1 MRPALASKTLL
12 YTPPFSAAHR
22 AGFFVY
28 AVELYQE
35 EPLPAGQELGS
46 IGIYLRGV
54 NRLEQFFAG
63 MFSPEWLA
71 ALSGILLLDLLLSGD
86 NAILIALACKNL
98 PHEMR
103 RKAIIVGGLG
113 AVFVRIVCTLFA
125 TGLLASPYIEFIG
138 GAALVFI
145 AIKLVTDH
153 SDGRVD
159 DSGNHPT
166 TFGQAVR
173 TILIAD
179 FIMSI
184 DNILSLAGVANTVP
198 EGKWSLIICGL
209 MISIP
214 IVLFGAQIFLMI
226 MLKVPALIYLGA
238 GILGM
243 TAAELMT
250 EDKALGI
257 YLAPYAF
264 ELKVLFVVAVL
275 GIGYAI
281 NRRREQKQAH

>member
-1 MRPALASKTLL
+1 M
-12 YTPPFSAAHR
+12 
-22 AGFFVY
+22 
-28 AVELYQE
+28 E
-35 EPLPAGQELGS
+35 
-46 IGIYLRGV
+46 
-54 NRLEQFFAG
+54 NFFAG

-138 GAALVFI
+138 GAALVVI
-145 AIKLVTDH
+145 AVKLVTDH
-153 SDGRVD
+153 SDGRVED
-159 DSGNHPT
+159 GGSHPT

-173 TILIAD
+173 TILVAD

-226 MLKVPALIYLGA
+226 MLKVPAPDL
-238 GILGM
+238 
-243 TAAELMT
+243 
-250 EDKALGI
+250 
-257 YLAPYAF
+257 P
-264 ELKVLFVVAVL
+264 
-275 GIGYAI
+275 
-281 NRRREQKQAH
+281 RRRHPRHDCRRAHDRGQGAWHLPRPLRLRTQSPLRRCGPRHRLCHQPSPRTETSPLK

>member
-1 MRPALASKTLL
+1 
-12 YTPPFSAAHR
+12 
-22 AGFFVY
+22 
-28 AVELYQE
+28 
-35 EPLPAGQELGS
+35 
-46 IGIYLRGV
+46 
-54 NRLEQFFAG
+54 

-184 DNILSLAGVANTVP
+184 DNVLSLAGVANTVP

-209 MISIP
+209 LVSIP
-214 IVLFGAQIFLMI
+214 IVLCGAQFFLLLMKKI
-226 MLKVPALIYLGA
+226 PALVYAGA
-238 GILGM
+238 AILAY

-250 EDKALGI
+250 GDRALGSYLAAYAPLLKALFIAG
-257 YLAPYAF
+257 
-264 ELKVLFVVAVL
+264 VL
-275 GIGYAI
+275 GLGYCL
-281 NRRREQKQAH
+281 NRRDKRQER

>member
-1 MRPALASKTLL
+1 M
-12 YTPPFSAAHR
+12 
-22 AGFFVY
+22 
-28 AVELYQE
+28 E
-35 EPLPAGQELGS
+35 
-46 IGIYLRGV
+46 
-54 NRLEQFFAG
+54 NFFAG

-138 GAALVFI
+138 GAALIFI

-153 SDGRVD
+153 SDGRVED
-159 DSGNHPT
+159 GGSHPT

-184 DNILSLAGVANTVP
+184 DNILSLAGLANTVP

-209 MISIP
+209 LISIP
-214 IVLFGAQIFLMI
+214 IVLFGAQVFLMI
-226 MLKVPALIYLGA
+226 MLKIPALVYVGA
-238 GILGM
+238 AILGW
-243 TAAELMT
+243 TSAELMVS
-250 EDKALGI
+250 DKAVGAFL
-257 YLAPYAF
+257 LPY
-264 ELKVLFVVAVL
+264 ETGLKILFVLAVL
-275 GIGYAI
+275 LIGWRI
-281 NRRREQKQAH
+281 NRQREAHR

>member
-1 MRPALASKTLL
+1 
-12 YTPPFSAAHR
+12 
-22 AGFFVY
+22 
-28 AVELYQE
+28 
-35 EPLPAGQELGS
+35 
-46 IGIYLRGV
+46 
-54 NRLEQFFAG
+54 

-86 NAILIALACKNL
+86 NAIMIALACKSL
-98 PHEMR
+98 PKELR

-125 TGLLASPYIEFIG
+125 TGLLASPYIEFVG

-145 AIKLVTDH
+145 AIKLVTDRN
-153 SDGRVD
+153 DGRVED
-159 DSGNHPT
+159 NGKKPT
-166 TFGQAVR
+166 SFGEAVR

-184 DNILSLAGVANTVP
+184 DNILSLAGLANTVP

-238 GILGM
+238 GILGW
-243 TAAELMT
+243 TAGELMT
-250 EDKALGI
+250 EDPALGA

-264 ELKVLFVVAVL
+264 AIKAVFVLLVL
-275 GIGYAI
+275 GLGYAI
-281 NRRREQKQAH
+281 NRRREQLQNK